1 VNKERTAWIDIA
13 RGIGIIFVIY
23 GHTLGAAGFRYL
35 IYAFHMPLF
44 FFLSGLVFHNR
55 ENEKYKDSLKKDIR
69 RILVPYFIFAI
80 VSLILWWINL
90 DSNSQTVH
98 SLTKQVIGIF
108 YGNASKGYL
117 GINIALW
124 FLPCLFLVKQIF
136 WFLAKLK
143 RNALIFSLF
152 MFSIVG
158 FISSTFLSNIR
169 LPFGLESAL
178 TGIVFFGA
186 GYLWNSL
193 PEKIGTILNKYVL
206 FLIVVFIF
214 VTIYFADLNFQAYGL
229 QIDIRL
235 NRLNNYFYFYLAA
248 FSGIL
253 ATILIS
259 KFINRNK
266 ILEYLGQKTM
276 VLFIWHYYV
285 FIYLSKIFFAF
296 NPSEGIVNLRNMY
309 YPYIYTT
316 LSIIVILVV
325 DKFYMKIKHN
335 FLKLDINIHK

>member
-1 VNKERTAWIDIA
+1 MNKERTAWIDIA
-13 RGIGIIFVIY
+13 RGFGIIFVIY

-69 RILVPYFIFAI
+69 RILVPYFIFAF
-80 VSLILWWINL
+80 VSLVLWWINL

-98 SLTKQVIGIF
+98 SFTKQVIGIF
-108 YGNASKGYL
+108 YGNASNGYL
-117 GINIALW
+117 NINTVLW

-136 WFLAKLK
+136 WFLAKLN
-143 RNALIFSLF
+143 RNTLVVTLLIFS
-152 MFSIVG
+152 IIG
-158 FISSTFLSNIR
+158 FISSTYFSFIR

-178 TGIVFFGA
+178 TGIVFFGV

-193 PEKIGTILNKYVL
+193 PVRVNSIFTKYNL
-206 FLIVVFIF
+206 FLIILFIF
-214 VTIYFADLNFQAYGL
+214 ITIYFADLNFQIYGL

-235 NRLNNYFYFYLAA
+235 NRLNNYFYFYIAA

-253 ATILIS
+253 ATILTS
-259 KFINRNK
+259 KFINRNS

-276 VLFIWHYYV
+276 VLFIWHFYV
-285 FIYLSKIFFAF
+285 FIYISKIFFAL
-296 NPSEGIVNLRNMY
+296 NPSEGIVNLRNTY

-316 LSIIVILVV
+316 LSIIVILVI
-325 DKFYMKIKHN
+325 DNFYMKIKHN
-335 FLKLDINIHK
+335 FFKT